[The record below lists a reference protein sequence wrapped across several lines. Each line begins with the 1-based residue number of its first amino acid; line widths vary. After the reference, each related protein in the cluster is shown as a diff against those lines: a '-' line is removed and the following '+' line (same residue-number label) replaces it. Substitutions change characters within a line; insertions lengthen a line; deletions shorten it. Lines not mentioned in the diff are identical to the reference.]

1 MNMKSGLPKRPI
13 VLSIAGFDP
22 SGGAGLLADVK
33 TFESLKTYGI
43 AVQTALTVQTD
54 TIFQAC
60 HWTEEKQ
67 VVAQLEVLLERFP
80 VQAVKIGIVEN
91 RRLLLQLLQRIRQ
104 YSATIPIVWDPVL
117 RATTGFSFQLQND
130 ELLEECLKNITVLT
144 PNWQEMEM
152 LFGKSF
158 EQKVEKITWNCTIY
172 LKGGHREECK
182 GEDILYKRSGKVAK
196 LRPQVKNCTE
206 KHGSGCVLASAL
218 AAYLA
223 LGFPLQKAALRAKR
237 YTERFLQSNS
247 SQLGYHKL

>member
-1 MNMKSGLPKRPI
+1 MNMKNILHKRPI

-54 TIFQAC
+54 TVFQTC
-60 HWTEEKQ
+60 HWTAQKQ
-67 VVAQLEVLLERFP
+67 IVAQLDLLLEHYP
-80 VQAVKIGIVEN
+80 IQAIKIGIVEN
-91 RRLLLQLLQRIRQ
+91 RRLLLQLLQKLRE
-104 YSATIPIVWDPVL
+104 YSSTIPIVWDPVL
-117 RATTGFSFQLQND
+117 KATTGFSFQLQND

-144 PNWQEMEM
+144 PNWQEMVA
-152 LFGKSF
+152 LFGNDFSL
-158 EQKVEKITWNCTIY
+158 KINEITQHCAVY
-172 LKGGHREECK
+172 LKGGHREVHI
-182 GEDILYKRSGKVAK
+182 GEDILYKKSGKIAK
-196 LRPQVKNCTE
+196 LRPKIKNCRE

-218 AAYLA
+218 AAYLT

-247 SQLGYHKL
+247 SQLGYYKL